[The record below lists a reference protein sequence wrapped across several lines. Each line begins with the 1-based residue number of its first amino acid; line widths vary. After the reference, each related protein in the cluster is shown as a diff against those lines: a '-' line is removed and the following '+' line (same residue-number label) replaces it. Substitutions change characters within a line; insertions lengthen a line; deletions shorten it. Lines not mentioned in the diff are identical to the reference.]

1 MAILSLP
8 FFSLHFVDESFHPT
22 VIYNILISI
31 TFKWQTWC
39 WWALILLHVGPRGWG
54 PFSFASRLFCCW
66 LISPAKLGS
75 FETVVRHFSWWC
87 HIGWWESSWPCSSAL
102 FDRWLTWKFLPVSAL
117 LSSLALSFFFTVTFL
132 LEVGQASLL
141 GGFRYRSRRLTIGQ
155 VQIAGEIEERGSQ
168 FVGEP
173 HL

>member
-1 MAILSLP
+1 MKQW
-8 FFSLHFVDESFHPT
+8 FV
-22 VIYNILISI
+22 ISHDDA
-31 TFKWQTWC
+31 TL
-39 WWALILLHVGPRGWG
+39 AGERVPGLAHL
-54 PFSFASRLFCCW
+54 
-66 LISPAKLGS
+66 
-75 FETVVRHFSWWC
+75 
-87 HIGWWESSWPCSSAL
+87 L

-117 LSSLALSFFFTVTFL
+117 WSSLALSFFFTVTFL

-141 GGFRYRSRRLTIGQ
+141 GGFRYHSRRLTISQ